1 MTNTPPKIIK
11 KGEKP
16 IQYLRTREKSHITQ
30 GESWLLHRAKL
41 CVKKKAMLDFYSQE
55 FISEFVCFGY
65 AFTLKYLQGVYP
77 SGGKSPLIVSIYGS

>member
-41 CVKKKAMLDFYSQE
+41 CVKKKS
-55 FISEFVCFGY
+55 Y
-65 AFTLKYLQGVYP
+65 AGFLFSGVHQ
-77 SGGKSPLIVSIYGS
+77 